1 MSTLSR
7 DRIIFI
13 ENSRMESLQVVVKYS
28 QKREDRVRDAD
39 FELEEVYIL
48 WASQVVLV
56 VRNSPVN
63 AGKWGGF
70 DPWIGKI
77 P

>member
-63 AGKWGGF
+63 AGKRGGF

>member
-1 MSTLSR
+1 M
-7 DRIIFI
+7 
-13 ENSRMESLQVVVKYS
+13 VVKYS

-63 AGKWGGF
+63 AGKRGGF